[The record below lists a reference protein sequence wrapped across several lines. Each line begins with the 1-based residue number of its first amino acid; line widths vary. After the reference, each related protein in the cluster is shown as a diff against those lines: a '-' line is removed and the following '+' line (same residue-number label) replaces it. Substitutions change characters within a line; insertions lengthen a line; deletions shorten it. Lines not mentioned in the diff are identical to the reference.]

1 MKKINL
7 IKEKF
12 IKKFDD
18 YLFDNRGVGVI
29 EIVMILVV
37 LIGLVIVFKD
47 KIGTLLTGIFNN
59 INNSATGLYN

>member
-1 MKKINL
+1 MKKINF